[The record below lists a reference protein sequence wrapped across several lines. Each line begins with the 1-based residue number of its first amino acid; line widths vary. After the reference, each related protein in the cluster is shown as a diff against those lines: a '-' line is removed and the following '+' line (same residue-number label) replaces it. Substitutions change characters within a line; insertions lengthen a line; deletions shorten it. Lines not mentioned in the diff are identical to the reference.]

1 MKLVKLLKL
10 FLLLLPVI
18 SFAGVNLKNGN
29 FYISYTD
36 IGAPGKGEDLKIVR
50 TYNSKAT
57 RIGWFGF
64 GWGSEFETFLSVS
77 ADSSVVIHENG
88 SGAMTRFVPK
98 TALDVD
104 QAANNIVAEIRK
116 NTTLSGKD
124 ATNLISKLKGDAEL
138 RHAYAKKFNVKGE
151 LAVGTM
157 LYSSDF
163 GPQKVEIIKNG
174 FVRYFNSGKKQHF
187 DSEGRLIKVIDKN
200 NYAVDFN
207 YKDKLL
213 VSIKDTDGKQLFFE
227 WYNNGKVSKITTTAK
242 DKAATYKYEGHDLVF
257 AQAASQ
263 PEHKFVYAYDGNH
276 NMIQV
281 KYSDDSKMDI
291 TYERA
296 TQFVS
301 TITDRYSSKV
311 SYEYGADKSNPD
323 FHYWTAVTKDGL
335 NAKQTKNKYEYYIKA
350 TADGALY
357 TERIITDVDGIK
369 TDTVYNQFK
378 LPVKITRGNMATS
391 FKYNENGLL
400 TEKLSRGELI
410 KISYDEKH
418 NKINRVENSKAGK
431 VYNWTNFIYDNKGNL
446 AKAESSEGKS
456 VFLSYDISGR
466 ITQMV
471 DKGDSNDKRTLVF
484 TYGSLGKPVKIQ
496 MVGKGEINVSYDN
509 YGAIKKV
516 DSQKGHKMALEVTQA
531 FQSLLSIVKPA
542 GVNLNM

>member
-1 MKLVKLLKL
+1 MKLLKL
-10 FLLLLPVI
+10 FLFLLPLI
-18 SFAGVNLKNGN
+18 GYAGVNLKNGN

-77 ADSSVVIHENG
+77 ADSSIIIHENG

-116 NTTLSGKD
+116 NTTLSEKD
-124 ATNLISKLKGDAEL
+124 AANLISKLKGDAEL
-138 RHAYAKKFNVKGE
+138 RHAYAKKFDVKGE
-151 LAVGTM
+151 LAIGTM

-163 GPQKVEIIKNG
+163 GPQKVEKIKDG
-174 FVRYFNSGKKQHF
+174 YVRYFNSGKKEYF
-187 DSEGRLIKVIDKN
+187 DNEGRISKIVDKN
-200 NYAVDFN
+200 SYIVDFS
-207 YKDKLL
+207 YKGKALT
-213 VSIKDTDGKQLFFE
+213 SIKDSDGKQLFFD
-227 WYNNGKVSKITTTAK
+227 WYDSGKVAKITTTAK

-257 AQAASQ
+257 AQAASD
-263 PEHKFVYAYDGNH
+263 HKFVYVYDGNH
-276 NMIQV
+276 NMVQV
-281 KYSDDSKMDI
+281 KYSDNSKMDI
-291 TYERA
+291 TYEPK

-311 SYEYGADKSNPD
+311 SYVYGADKANPD
-323 FHYWTAVTKDGL
+323 FHYWTTVTKEGL
-335 NAKQTKNKYEYYIKA
+335 NARQMQNKYEYYIKA
-350 TADGALY
+350 MPDGALY
-357 TERIITDVDGIK
+357 TERIITEVEGIK
-369 TDTVYNQFK
+369 TDTVYNEFK
-378 LPVKITRGNMATS
+378 LPIKITRGNFATS

-400 TEKLSRGELI
+400 TEKISRGELI

-418 NKINRVENSKAGK
+418 NKINRVENSKEGK
-431 VYNWTNFIYDNKGNL
+431 VYSWTNFIYDNKGNL

-471 DKGDSNDKRTLVF
+471 DRGDSNEKRTLVF
-484 TYGSLGKPVKIQ
+484 SYGSLGKPVNIQ
-496 MVGKGEINVSYDN
+496 MVGKGEISVSYDN

-516 DSQKGHKMALEVTQA
+516 DSPKGHKMALEVTQA